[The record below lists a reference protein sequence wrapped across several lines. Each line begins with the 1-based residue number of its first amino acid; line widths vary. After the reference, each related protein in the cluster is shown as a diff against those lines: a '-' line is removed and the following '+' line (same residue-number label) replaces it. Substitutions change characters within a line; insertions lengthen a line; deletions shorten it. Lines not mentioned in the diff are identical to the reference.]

1 MYLKSLCDGRKKLS
15 ILIDHPPIPDDARH
29 SSAVGTMKPLVANQA
44 MSSVPARLQCDVPSE
59 RVILLNTLYLP
70 TGFFIGRRFTSLNVA
85 AS

>member
-1 MYLKSLCDGRKKLS
+1 MCDGRKQLS

-29 SSAVGTMKPLVANQA
+29 SSAVGAGLPAMRPLVANQA
-44 MSSVPARLQCDVPSE
+44 MSSVPARLQCEVPSE

-70 TGFFIGRRFTSLNVA
+70 TGFFMGRRFTSSNVA